1 MALFEDLI
9 DECKALLE
17 SDDKRGAADLA
28 KKACGVIAEY
38 IPTYKAGLRMYR
50 QRISGSPSYTTDDA
64 VKDVE
69 TLLLKMEAYRNSQER
84 QMRIAELEAAGRGA
98 QIIVSNSGN
107 NEAHASASATADIR
121 ETIRAI
127 DSCEGTDEELS
138 ALKAAVA
145 DLAAADRSEP
155 ERVCEKAS
163 RVLDLAKKG
172 ADTVKAVAPIV
183 GTILSAL
190 GI

>member
-1 MALFEDLI
+1 
-9 DECKALLE
+9 
-17 SDDKRGAADLA
+17 
-28 KKACGVIAEY
+28 
-38 IPTYKAGLRMYR
+38 MYR

-69 TLLLKMEAYRNSQER
+69 TLLLKMETYRDSQER

-155 ERVCEKAS
+155 ERVCEKTS

>member
-1 MALFEDLI
+1 MFEDLI

-84 QMRIAELEAAGRGA
+84 QMCIAELEAAGRGA

-127 DSCEGTDEELS
+127 DSCGTGRSVSRTHQPTRRVRPHHPATPRSLS
-138 ALKAAVA
+138 LQAAP
-145 DLAAADRSEP
+145 R
-155 ERVCEKAS
+155 RFCH
-163 RVLDLAKKG
+163 G
-172 ADTVKAVAPIV
+172 
-183 GTILSAL
+183 
-190 GI
+190 

>member
-1 MALFEDLI
+1 
-9 DECKALLE
+9 
-17 SDDKRGAADLA
+17 
-28 KKACGVIAEY
+28 
-38 IPTYKAGLRMYR
+38 MYR

-69 TLLLKMEAYRNSQER
+69 TLLLKMETYRDSQER